1 MQHARIFI
9 IFFGVLIAVAAWTAC
24 GGGDPDPTPEP
35 SLSTPTVEAAADAS
49 PPAGPA
55 MSDADIED
63 AVREAL
69 DQEGADIAFDDV
81 ELPSGVDPDS
91 VRDRVEDEIARALE
105 EFETDAE
112 AVASDATDEE
122 EESDPDVLFRYMN
135 AVNTLYAGQ
144 NEESLTAFD
153 LIIRVHPE
161 MPRAYYYRG
170 VANYRSELNDQ
181 AMDDFDRSIELDPE
195 SGDTYLQRG
204 LLHYDLGDEQ
214 AALKD
219 FNTAIDLFPW
229 LADAYRNRG
238 ALLINNSQVAP
249 GRADLERAL
258 EIYRFERNQERVEEV
273 TELLNGPLTGPIEMF
288 KATDILPRLP

>member
-1 MQHARIFI
+1 MQHARTAI
-9 IFFGVLIAVAAWTAC
+9 ILLGALIAVAAWTAC
-24 GGGDPDPTPEP
+24 GGGGPDPTPEP
-35 SLSTPTVEAAADAS
+35 SLSTPTVEAAAGDS

-55 MSDADIED
+55 MSDSDIED

-69 DQEGADIAFDDV
+69 DENGADITFDDV
-81 ELPSGVDPDS
+81 ELPSGVDPDA
-91 VRDRVEDEIARALE
+91 VRERVEDEIARAVE
-105 EFETDAE
+105 EFEA
-112 AVASDATDEE
+112 AASDAADEE

-170 VANYRSELNDQ
+170 VANYRSEINDQ
-181 AMDDFDRSIELDPE
+181 AMDDFNKSIELDPE

-273 TELLNGPLTGPIEMF
+273 TELLSGPLTGPIEMF
-288 KATDILPRLP
+288 KAIDILPRLP

>member
-1 MQHARIFI
+1 MQHARTVI
-9 IFFGVLIAVAAWTAC
+9 ILLGALIAVVAWTAC

-35 SLSTPTVEAAADAS
+35 SLSTPTAEAAADDS

-55 MSDADIED
+55 MSDDDIED
-63 AVREAL
+63 AVQEAL
-69 DQEGADIAFDDV
+69 DENGADITFDDV

-91 VRDRVEDEIARALE
+91 VRDRVEDEIARAVE
-105 EFETDAE
+105 EFEA
-112 AVASDATDEE
+112 AASDATDEE

-170 VANYRSELNDQ
+170 VANYRSEINDQ
-181 AMDDFDRSIELDPE
+181 AMDDFNKSIELDPE

-204 LLHYDLGDEQ
+204 LLHYDLQDKQ
-214 AALKD
+214 AALED

-238 ALLINNSQVAP
+238 ALLINNSQIAP

-258 EIYRFERNQERVEEV
+258 EIYRFERDQERVEEV

>member
-1 MQHARIFI
+1 MHHAWTAI
-9 IFFGVLIAVAAWTAC
+9 ILVGALVALAAWTAC
-24 GGGDPDPTPEP
+24 GGDDPDPTPVS
-35 SLSTPTVEAAADAS
+35 SLSTPTPETAADSS
-49 PPAGPA
+49 PTPEAT
-55 MSDADIED
+55 MSDAEIEEAVQEAIED
-63 AVREAL
+63 KGAEA
-69 DQEGADIAFDDV
+69 AFDDV
-81 ELPSGVDPDS
+81 ELPSGIDPES
-91 VRDRVEDEIARALE
+91 VRDRVEDEIARAVEELE
-105 EFETDAE
+105 TA
-112 AVASDATDEE
+112 ASDATDEE

-170 VANYRSELNDQ
+170 VANYRSELNEP
-181 AMDDFDRSIELDPE
+181 AMEDFNKAIELDPE

-204 LLHYDLGDEQ
+204 LLHYDLGDDQ

-219 FNTAIDLFPW
+219 FNTAIELYPW

-258 EIYRFERNQERVEEV
+258 EIYRFQREQERVEEV
-273 TELLNGPLTGPIEMF
+273 TVLLNGPLTGPIEMF

>member
-1 MQHARIFI
+1 MQHARTVI
-9 IFFGVLIAVAAWTAC
+9 ILLGALIAVAAWAAC

-35 SLSTPTVEAAADAS
+35 SLSTPTAEAAADDS
-49 PPAGPA
+49 PPAGPT
-55 MSDADIED
+55 MSEGDIED
-63 AVREAL
+63 AVQEAL
-69 DQEGADIAFDDV
+69 DENGADITFDDV

-91 VRDRVEDEIARALE
+91 VRERVEDEIARAVE
-105 EFETDAE
+105 EFEA
-112 AVASDATDEE
+112 AASDAADEE

-170 VANYRSELNDQ
+170 VANYRSEINDQ
-181 AMDDFDRSIELDPE
+181 AMDDFNKSIELDPE

-204 LLHYDLGDEQ
+204 LLHYDLGDKQ

-238 ALLINNSQVAP
+238 ALLINNSQIAP

-258 EIYRFERNQERVEEV
+258 EIYRFERDQERVEEV

>member
-1 MQHARIFI
+1 MQHARTAI
-9 IFFGVLIAVAAWTAC
+9 ILLGALIAVAAWTAC
-24 GGGDPDPTPEP
+24 GGGGPDPTPEP
-35 SLSTPTVEAAADAS
+35 SLSTPTVEAAADDS

-55 MSDADIED
+55 MSDSDIED

-69 DQEGADIAFDDV
+69 DENGADITFDDV
-81 ELPSGVDPDS
+81 ELPSGVDPDA
-91 VRDRVEDEIARALE
+91 VRERVEDEIARAVE
-105 EFETDAE
+105 EFEA
-112 AVASDATDEE
+112 AASDAADEE

-170 VANYRSELNDQ
+170 VANYRSEINDQ
-181 AMDDFDRSIELDPE
+181 AMDDFNKSIELDPE

-273 TELLNGPLTGPIEMF
+273 TELLSGPLTGPIEMF
-288 KATDILPRLP
+288 KAIDILPRLP